1 MPGNPAFGSYI
12 RKLREK
18 RKLTD
23 PSFSLRRFAETVGI
37 SPTFLSKIETGQ
49 LDPPAPDRIKKMA
62 ELLDVS
68 ADDLLILADKF
79 DPELKEIIK
88 DQPKAMAD
96 FLRTARDVNLS
107 EEGLRKITEQIRKLK
122 H

>member
-1 MPGNPAFGSYI
+1 MAGNPAFGSYI

-23 PSFSLRRFAETVGI
+23 PSFSLRRFAETIGI
-37 SPTFLSKIETGQ
+37 SPTFLSKIETGE
-49 LDPPAPDRIKKMA
+49 LDPPAPARIKKMA
-62 ELLDVS
+62 ELLEVN

>member
-23 PSFSLRRFAETVGI
+23 PSFSLRRFAETIGI

-107 EEGLRKITEQIRKLK
+107 EEGIRKITEQIRKLK